1 MVLSEHKNLK
11 LEIRSL
17 PEKEKDKL
25 LLRLIARDKVL
36 TEHLHF
42 KLLENEQDLIERH
55 SRLRLTI
62 EKGVGELLNNN
73 RLSSKETLARM
84 RGLIG
89 NINHHFKVTKDI
101 GSDIELRINL
111 LKLIPVAFDGGVF
124 SPQHKFNEKLY
135 VYFAKSL
142 QAVVNKYK
150 KLHEDLQY
158 DFRGL
163 LEEVLTKIYANK
175 TSAAAE
181 ELGLP
186 KKL

>member
-1 MVLSEHKNLK
+1 MLLSEHKNLK

-25 LLRLIARDKVL
+25 LLRLIAKDKVL

-42 KLLENEQDLIERH
+42 KLLEDEQDLMERH
-55 SRLRLTI
+55 AKLVLVI
-62 EKGVGELLNNN
+62 EKSISDLSSNKKI
-73 RLSSKETLARM
+73 SSKETLTRM

-89 NINHHFKVTKDI
+89 SINHHFKVTKDVN
-101 GSDIELRINL
+101 SDVELRIHL
-111 LKLIPVAFDGGVF
+111 LKLMPISYNEGLF
-124 SPQHKFNEKLY
+124 SPLHKFNEKLY

-142 QAVVNKYK
+142 QAVVSKYY

-158 DFRGL
+158 DL
-163 LEEVLTKIYANK
+163 KEALNEILTKTYANK
-175 TSAAAE
+175 TAVVAQ

-186 KKL
+186 KEL